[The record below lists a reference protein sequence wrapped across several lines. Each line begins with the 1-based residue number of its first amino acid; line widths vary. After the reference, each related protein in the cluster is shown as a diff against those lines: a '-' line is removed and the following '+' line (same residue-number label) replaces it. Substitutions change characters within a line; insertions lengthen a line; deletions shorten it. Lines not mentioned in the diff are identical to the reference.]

1 MIYNGESCGCPSGKI
16 AQGSLCISQCQ
27 NDELLDSEGNCYS
40 CGANQAISNGKC
52 VCNTGYTLNSC
63 GVCEL
68 SCGRSQFVFQG
79 TCATCPLNTIYN
91 SAINGCSCPN
101 GFYMDSYGICQQL
114 TLKPVTCPDGQFFD
128 SNLGC
133 QACSATC
140 KTCRS
145 ANACITCAASG
156 FVANSQG
163 ICTPNCGDGLIIGT
177 ETCDSGSSFNAGCI
191 NCRIQTGYTCSG
203 QPSVCRQI
211 NPTPAPVTPTTP
223 TAPTVPTTPTAPT
236 TPTTPTVPVTPTVP
250 EATSGNLVQVG
261 KVNINSNNVFI
272 TLQTN
277 PTFTFANPTEM
288 QNFIQSSFGTGAK
301 PTVYCSQRTSP
312 NLNLFDCLLI
322 YPSGVP
328 NRSFTV
334 GFSFNYQGKS
344 GKVDVNVNP
353 LASSGGRSSRNSAG
367 RAA

>member
-1 MIYNGESCGCPSGKI
+1 
-16 AQGSLCISQCQ
+16 
-27 NDELLDSEGNCYS
+27 
-40 CGANQAISNGKC
+40 
-52 VCNTGYTLNSC
+52 
-63 GVCEL
+63 
-68 SCGRSQFVFQG
+68 
-79 TCATCPLNTIYN
+79 
-91 SAINGCSCPN
+91 
-101 GFYMDSYGICQQL
+101 MDSYGICQQL
-114 TLKPVTCPDGQFFD
+114 TLKPITCPDGQFFD

-133 QACSATC
+133 QACSPTC

-145 ANACITCAASG
+145 TNSCITCSASG

-163 ICTPNCGDGLIIGT
+163 LCTPNCGDGIILGT
-177 ETCDSGSSFNAGCI
+177 ETCDSGSSYTAGCL
-191 NCRIQTGYTCSG
+191 NCQIQSGFTCSG

-211 NPTPAPVTPTTP
+211 NPTPAPV
-223 TAPTVPTTPTAPT
+223 VPTTPVTPPTPVTPVTPVVPVVPT
-236 TPTTPTVPVTPTVP
+236 TPD
-250 EATSGNLVQVG
+250 AASGSLVQVG

-288 QNFIQSSFGTGAK
+288 QNFIQSNFASGPK

-328 NRSFTV
+328 NKSFSV
-334 GFSFNYQGKS
+334 GFSYNYQGKS

-353 LASSGGRSSRNSAG
+353 LSASGSRSSRSA
-367 RAA
+367 AAGAGAV